1 MHIQKAYKGRF
12 CQLVVQVLY
21 IPFVATLI
29 CSRLYVASLYG
40 TVCSYIDMQLASKLA
55 AKNIHL
61 NFEFHKPFL
70 VGLFSLNFAATSFV
84 QILLFLYICRN
95 LMHICCSQL
104 AAFIILSYKILICIA
119 GQLATVFLFISKYK
133 IYIYTNLVLCVIC
146 VGIFFVYYIQLASQ
160 LASQLGSQFLY
171 NFFGKGKL
179 LPVLFLP
186 YINNFRKNLFLKY
199 IWSFQPKQ
207 IHQIHVKLEISKSL
221 KYSPFDNF
229 IENRKFQKFQ
239 LH

>member
-95 LMHICCSQL
+95 LMHICCSQQ

-133 IYIYTNLVLCVIC
+133 IYIYKFSALCNLCRY
-146 VGIFFVYYIQLASQ
+146 IFCILYI
-160 LASQLGSQFLY
+160 ASQLGSQFLY